1 MVNKVFSFAVIVMG
15 LLISSCYHQYA
26 KKNWDIDSKTIVYV
40 YKIVYIENGYT
51 ISALTLENDNVYYYT
66 SDSLLISY
74 EELKWKDRKKVND
87 NDIKRLLYYIS
98 IKSLGQLENPDGRR
112 CDCVTKNEY
121 VIKIVKRRRTKFYMF
136 PELLGCDQETE
147 LGFIENLRNA
157 FDRVS
162 ANNRSQRVP

>member
-1 MVNKVFSFAVIVMG
+1 MG

-112 CDCVTKNEY
+112 CDCVTKN
-121 VIKIVKRRRTKFYMF
+121 VTI
-136 PELLGCDQETE
+136 
-147 LGFIENLRNA
+147 
-157 FDRVS
+157 
-162 ANNRSQRVP
+162 QR